1 MDKNINISN
10 LIYNFKN
17 LRHDFWADGNINTIH
32 KKLFGTLKVTLKIN
46 KKKNKTFFQ
55 GYLIVNNPIQIAVFS
70 KHVVILYYT
79 CPSFLTLKV
88 ATSLQEIFWMYF
100 YDVRVSVR
108 LREKC
113 PYSDLFW
120 FVFSPKEGKNG
131 PEDFQNDNFLRS
143 AS

>member
-17 LRHDFWADGNINTIH
+17 LRQDFWADGNRNTMQQ
-32 KKLFGTLKVTLKIN
+32 KLFGTLKVTLKIN
-46 KKKNKTFFQ
+46 KNKNKTFFQ
-55 GYLIVNNPIQIAVFS
+55 GYLIFNNPIQIAVFF

-88 ATSLQEIFWMYF
+88 ETSLQEIF
-100 YDVRVSVR
+100 SVR
-108 LREKC
+108 LRENC

>member
-17 LRHDFWADGNINTIH
+17 LRHDFWADGNRNTMQQ
-32 KKLFGTLKVTLKIN
+32 KLFGTLKVTLKIN

-55 GYLIVNNPIQIAVFS
+55 GYLIFNNPIQIAVFF

-88 ATSLQEIFWMYF
+88 ETSLQEIF
-100 YDVRVSVR
+100 SVR
-108 LREKC
+108 LRENC

-120 FVFSPKEGKNG
+120 FVLSPKEGKNW

>member
-17 LRHDFWADGNINTIH
+17 LRQDFWADGNRNTMQQ
-32 KKLFGTLKVTLKIN
+32 KLFGTLKVTLKIN
-46 KKKNKTFFQ
+46 KNKNKTFFQ
-55 GYLIVNNPIQIAVFS
+55 GYLIFNNPIQIAVFF

-88 ATSLQEIFWMYF
+88 ETSLQEIF
-100 YDVRVSVR
+100 SVR
-108 LREKC
+108 LRENC

-120 FVFSPKEGKNG
+120 FVFSPKGGKNG

>member
-17 LRHDFWADGNINTIH
+17 LRQNFWADGNRNTMQQ
-32 KKLFGTLKVTLKIN
+32 KLFGTLKVTLKIN
-46 KKKNKTFFQ
+46 KNKNKTFFQ
-55 GYLIVNNPIQIAVFS
+55 GYLIFNNPIQIAVFF

-88 ATSLQEIFWMYF
+88 ETSLQEIF
-100 YDVRVSVR
+100 SVR
-108 LREKC
+108 LRENC